1 MKKQYEVG
9 IDVGLNST
17 GLAAIE
23 IDENNNPVRIL
34 KAISVIHDGGVDP
47 GQQKRAFSRMKQA
60 GIARRTR
67 RMRRRRHA
75 RLQRLD
81 NVLERLGY
89 PLTSLVSA
97 EGDSFEPW
105 FCRAKL
111 ADSYIENEEKRKEA
125 FSIAIRHIA
134 RHRGWRNPY
143 KQIRTLHDDNPLSEQ
158 YNELAKRFSEKVCS
172 EKVGRE
178 ADISRTPGQIIRDYI
193 QSTPGAAPR
202 LRTSTTKE
210 GMLPTRLM
218 QEDNA
223 FEIRKICEMQRVSKK
238 DTNTILDAVFDRVS
252 PKGSAQSRVGSD
264 PLTHEPR
271 ASKASLAF
279 QKFRIAATV
288 ANLWVHTADGD
299 RALTVDEKRK
309 AFDKLADQNTVSES
323 LTWIDI
329 ADELGI
335 NRHDLK
341 GIGGI
346 QDDGE
351 RISNRPPRLDSI
363 KAISKISNKSFKK
376 SLFEWWGKADEC
388 SQEAML
394 ELLGNSVDID
404 AVRDRLEY
412 ADPLDFIDQLDDA
425 QLGELD
431 KVSLPSGRA
440 SYSMAALKKLTDRML
455 STNDNLHDARIYLYN
470 VPSTWRPSAAPIG
483 EPVGNPAVDRVLKIV
498 NRFLMNCQDRWG
510 SPQSVNIE
518 HTRQGFHSASVA
530 LKLQRE
536 TEARAEHRQSI
547 FNDIKGI
554 KGKEGETNSREYDIR
569 RMEAVQRQNG
579 KCLYCGNEISFGNCE
594 MDHIVPRKGIGATN
608 TRTNLAA
615 VCSECNRLKSNIPFA
630 SWCEMDAAKERDVD
644 LKEAIDRVNNFI
656 FTNEYSAQARKNF
669 KKAVISRLKQTT
681 EDEGMDNR
689 SIESV
694 AWMADELHRR
704 IDWFFNS
711 SKYMDTTGEESG
723 NLDTKVRVYA
733 GFVTGIA
740 RRYSGI
746 DGRIHFIGAHYKTR
760 LDRRHHAV
768 DACVIALMEHT
779 VAEVLVNKAQLRKS
793 QEFMKDPKAGDP
805 YWKDYPGQ
813 QDKGFYSY
821 QQWQGKMYSLL
832 GLMNDALDN
841 DRIPVLRD
849 KRLRL
854 GNSRAHDDTI
864 QPLDRVR
871 LGEKISNDQI
881 RKASTPALY
890 TALVREKD
898 YDTSSGLPENPN
910 RVIHVNGRIIH
921 SDEEIAFFR
930 KDAAQIKVGDGSA
943 EIGNS
948 IHHARLYRCWNETK
962 KGKKEEFFGMVRV
975 FQADLLKARDS
986 DLFAFPLA
994 ESSVSMRYANK
1005 SVSNAVKGGR
1015 AEYIG
1020 SFCVGDE
1027 IALNLSAISRD
1038 NESINDYRDFILGFG
1053 GFNNYTLKHWVISGY
1068 EDTSRINLRPSQI
1081 SAEGLSS
1088 ISISKKVEKILNKSW
1103 RISINTLAN
1112 YDPIVIRRNAFGEE
1126 RWDSKNGMLT
1136 SYRWKE

>member
-17 GLAAIE
+17 GIAAIE

-47 GQQKRAFSRMKQA
+47 GQQKKARSRMKQA

-81 NVLERLGY
+81 NVLEQLGY

-111 ADSYIENEEKRKEA
+111 ADSYIENEEERKEA

-158 YNELAKRFSEKVCS
+158 YNELAKRFSEKV
-172 EKVGRE
+172 GRK
-178 ADISRTPGQIIRDYI
+178 ADVLRTPGQIIRDYI
-193 QSTPGAAPR
+193 QSTSGAAPR
-202 LRTSTTKE
+202 LRMSTKETKDE
-210 GMLPTRLM
+210 GMLPARLM

-223 FEIRKICEMQRVSKK
+223 FEIKKICEIQRVPKK

-279 QKFRIAATV
+279 QKFRIVATV

-455 STNDNLHDARIYLYN
+455 STNDNLHDARIHLYN

-579 KCLYCGNEISFGNCE
+579 KCLYCGDKISFGNCE
-594 MDHIVPRKGIGATN
+594 MDHIVPRKGIGSTN

-615 VCSECNRLKSNIPFA
+615 VCSKCNRLKSNIPFA
-630 SWCEMDAAKERDVD
+630 SWCEMDAAKERGVD

-656 FTNEYSAQARKNF
+656 FTNEYSAQAKKNF

-779 VAEVLVNKAQLRKS
+779 VAEVLVNKAQLRRS

-821 QQWQGKMYSLL
+821 QQWQGRMYSLL

-864 QPLDRVR
+864 QPLDRIR

-898 YDTSSGLPENPN
+898 YDASSGLPKNPN
-910 RVIHVNGRIIH
+910 RVIHVNGRVIH

-930 KDAAQIKVGDGSA
+930 GKDKAQIKVGDGSA

-962 KGKKEEFFGMVRV
+962 KGRKEEFFGMVRV
-975 FQADLLKARDS
+975 FQVDLLKARNL

-994 ESSVSMRYANK
+994 ESSVSMRYAEEK
-1005 SVSNAVKGGR
+1005 TAKAVLQGR
-1015 AEYIG
+1015 AKFVG
-1020 SFCVGDE
+1020 VLLVGDE
-1027 IALNLSAISRD
+1027 I
-1038 NESINDYRDFILGFG
+1038 SINTEKKQLSGIAGTADRSLLKG
-1053 GFNNYTLKHWVISGY
+1053 GKSQLQRWTIDGY
-1068 EDTSRINLRPSQI
+1068 YSTAKSRLRPSYL
-1081 SAEGLSS
+1081 SEEGLSRLDVDED
-1088 ISISKKVEKILNKSW
+1088 SKEALKKTIKDPGWLPAVNA
-1103 RISINTLAN
+1103 LAD
-1112 YDPIVIRRNAFGEE
+1112 YDPTVIRRNAFGEE
-1126 RWDSKNGMLT
+1126 RWDSRNGMLT